1 MARKLKL
8 VVLDDDPYSVSMIRE
23 LCRNSQIVEIS
34 KTFNSPLNFIKQVPL
49 LDFDLAVLDVQM
61 PEMEGTT
68 VAQMLKKK
76 PFIFITGADNRLRD
90 VLSLSP
96 IDVVTK
102 PIIKARLDKA
112 FEKAYELLSD
122 KKEYAMFNVAESNR
136 KIKMRLPDI
145 LLVVTDEVAPR
156 HKIVYLKDG
165 SSYTIMDYSLEEFI
179 EACPTLVQV
188 NKREAVSMEIVS
200 EVEYDMII
208 LRNIPGNEIPKYVT
222 LGRAFSKPFKE
233 KMFYK

>member
-8 VVLDDDPYSVSMIRE
+8 VVLDDDPYIISVIRD
-23 LCRNSQIVEIS
+23 LCKDSQIVEIS
-34 KTFNSPLNFIKQVPL
+34 KTFNYPLDFIKQVPL

-61 PEMEGTT
+61 PEMEGII

-76 PFIFITGADNRLRD
+76 PFIFVTGADDRLRD

-102 PIIKARLDKA
+102 PILKDRLDKA

-122 KKEYAMFNVAESNR
+122 KREYAMFNVAESNR
-136 KIKMRLPDI
+136 KMKLRLPDI
-145 LLVVTDEVAPR
+145 MLAVTDEVDPR
-156 HKIVYLKDG
+156 HKIVYLKSG
-165 SSYTIMDYSLEEFI
+165 EKYTIMDYSLEKLI
-179 EACPTLVQV
+179 DACPTLIQV
-188 NKREAVSMEIVS
+188 NKREAVSMEVVN
-200 EVEYDMII
+200 EVEYDMIM
-208 LRNIPGNEIPKYVT
+208 LRGIQGNEVPKYVT

-233 KMFYK
+233 RMFFK